1 MAALRHLGI
10 GREDYVTQQGE
21 AEARGRA
28 EPHKE
33 GQRRHAGFRV
43 RADKEGEARA
53 AKASETGLWGPG
65 CPASPPPGVID
76 SPGRG

>member
-1 MAALRHLGI
+1 M
-10 GREDYVTQQGE
+10 TQQGE

-28 EPHKE
+28 EPHRE

-53 AKASETGLWGPG
+53 AKASETGLWGG
-65 CPASPPPGVID
+65 QAVLLCRHQVVID
-76 SPGRG
+76 SPRRG